1 MKTRACLNPFVN
13 DCKLCRIWK
22 IRRWCSF
29 FCFRAFSQ
37 VSSKKSIWI
46 FDVNWLISQK
56 FIRKDLKSVAF
67 LVYNLEAN
75 KNRSEIP
82 SKVLQSMKYGFPL
95 TDRIS
100 TLNENFLNDKNK
112 VDLVQILKK
121 MVPRPF
127 IEQWG
132 LDHPWEKFMKNRFI
146 NYWPEST
153 FSSWL
158 KVLGVPQGSI
168 GSTFSLNVFLNDLL
182 LSIRKTEIC
191 NFADDSTLV
200 VLESLQS
207 DLDIVLKW
215 FIDDQRMAKAA
226 KFQFI

>member
-1 MKTRACLNPFVN
+1 MKTRACLNPSVN

-56 FIRKDLKSVAF
+56 FIHKDLKPVAF

-82 SKVLQSMKYGFPL
+82 SKVLQSMKCGFPL

-100 TLNENFLNDKNK
+100 TLNENFLNVKNI

-121 MVPRPF
+121 MAPRPF

-146 NYWPEST
+146 NYWMFFWEETVTFTLPFSIKIWKPRRFVKFVEEMAILPRQVGIFCYNSHGPIQGIYPST
-153 FSSWL
+153 
-158 KVLGVPQGSI
+158 P
-168 GSTFSLNVFLNDLL
+168 
-182 LSIRKTEIC
+182 
-191 NFADDSTLV
+191 
-200 VLESLQS
+200 
-207 DLDIVLKW
+207 
-215 FIDDQRMAKAA
+215 
-226 KFQFI
+226 